1 MNRQRPTLIY
11 IFNTEYPNNKAHSIQ
26 ITKTLYSLKDNFNIY
41 CIVNKLN
48 IPSHF
53 KADRQ
58 QLNKISHL
66 VNQKILQQYNYDL
79 NSIKFIQI
87 PKRKLIGINFFF
99 TIYKLNKIIPQNSI
113 FYTRSYNLARRL
125 IKSKFLHH
133 KKIILESHKKDGY
146 YKEEQLKTKT
156 NYTRLRQDYEKNNI
170 SKTKLQRIYSQ
181 VNMVLFTS
189 KNSQKIVKKDLCLK
203 NSDFIWYPIDS
214 KHDFINKSKH
224 IVYVGSLHSSKLIDL
239 LLDALMDVQNINL
252 DIYGGTTDD
261 HNRLIQKAMKKNV
274 ARQIN
279 CHKFVPY
286 SQLHNILKDY
296 KFGVAMVEGIK
307 VVDYLECGVIPIIPR
322 IATYTDIFDE
332 DTVIYYQPDNPKD
345 LALKLKQANQF
356 TVSIDKLKSI
366 REFYSIVN
374 FGKRLSHT
382 ISSI

>member
-1 MNRQRPTLIY
+1 
-11 IFNTEYPNNKAHSIQ
+11 
-26 ITKTLYSLKDNFNIY
+26 
-41 CIVNKLN
+41 
-48 IPSHF
+48 
-53 KADRQ
+53 
-58 QLNKISHL
+58 
-66 VNQKILQQYNYDL
+66 
-79 NSIKFIQI
+79 
-87 PKRKLIGINFFF
+87 
-99 TIYKLNKIIPQNSI
+99 
-113 FYTRSYNLARRL
+113 
-125 IKSKFLHH
+125 
-133 KKIILESHKKDGY
+133 
-146 YKEEQLKTKT
+146 
-156 NYTRLRQDYEKNNI
+156 
-170 SKTKLQRIYSQ
+170 
-181 VNMVLFTS
+181 
-189 KNSQKIVKKDLCLK
+189 
-203 NSDFIWYPIDS
+203 
-214 KHDFINKSKH
+214 
-224 IVYVGSLHSSKLIDL
+224 
-239 LLDALMDVQNINL
+239 MDVQNINL

-261 HNRLIQKAMKKNV
+261 HNKLIPKAMKKNV

-279 CHKFVPY
+279 CHEFVPY